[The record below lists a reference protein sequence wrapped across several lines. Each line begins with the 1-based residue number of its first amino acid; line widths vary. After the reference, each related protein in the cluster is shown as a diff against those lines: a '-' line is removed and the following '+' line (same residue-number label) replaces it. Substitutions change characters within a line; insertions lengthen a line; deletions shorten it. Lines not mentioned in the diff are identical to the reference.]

1 MFNNWK
7 KTSWEVQDLNS
18 YNSYKKKLQFSC
30 NTHMKETRSSKQ
42 MSAKKG
48 LGFQKQKWHMDLILL
63 TDFYRKI
70 SLVKKQLFP
79 LQ

>member
-1 MFNNWK
+1 
-7 KTSWEVQDLNS
+7 
-18 YNSYKKKLQFSC
+18 
-30 NTHMKETRSSKQ
+30 MKETRSSKQ